1 MASRSNVSFYVAFV
15 AATVLLFSI
24 AAFAQFTASIQ
35 GVVQDPSGAGL
46 AGARVNLV
54 NNATHV
60 TTTTTADG
68 SGNYHFGSLAPGSYS
83 VLAALGPGFSSE
95 VVLLRW

>member
-1 MASRSNVSFYVAFV
+1 MASRSNVSFYVPFV
-15 AATVLLFSI
+15 AATLLLFSTV
-24 AAFAQFTASIQ
+24 ALAQFTASIQ

-60 TTTTTADG
+60 TTTTTADA
-68 SGNYHFGSLAPGSYS
+68 SGNYHFGSLAPGS
-83 VLAALGPGFSSE
+83 
-95 VVLLRW
+95 